1 MHAYRTH
8 TCGEL
13 TKSDVG
19 ATVKLSG
26 WLHRRRDHGG
36 VMFIDLRDHYGLT
49 QCVFNPGTPD
59 FETVEYLRA
68 ESVITIEG
76 RVVARED
83 SLVNPNL
90 ATGSIE
96 VVVDKAEVLS
106 RADELPLPVFGEP
119 DYPEDIRLRHRYL
132 DLRRETLHA
141 NMKLRSDVITSLR
154 RRMVDQGFTEYQ
166 TPILTASSPEGA
178 RDFLVPS
185 RLHPGEFYALP
196 QAPQQFKQLLMVSGF
211 DRYFQIAPCFRD
223 EDARADR
230 SPGEFYQ
237 LDIEM
242 SFVEQ
247 EDVFNA
253 IEPVMRG
260 VFEEFAGGKAE
271 GYELTLGSGTFIP
284 GFEEQLIGVKVGDK
298 IEVKVKFPDSYGAAE
313 LSGKDA
319 VFDVTVNELKETVPS
334 AIDDELAKKVGMENL
349 EALKKSIREEQE
361 SKFNEMSRMILK
373 RALLDELSAAHD
385 FEIPEKLL
393 DREFDTI
400 WKQFEEQRKKDKDA
414 GQGSEEK
421 TDDEHKKDFREIAE
435 RRVRLGLLLSEVGRA
450 NNVQISQEDVNSQL
464 MAEAR
469 RHPGREKEVMEH
481 YKNNPKAM
489 EELSAPLYEEKVVN
503 FILEQASITEKTAT
517 KDELIKTMEDEAAG
531 KPKAKAKA
539 GGKSKAKGKAAEKKA
554 AKKDK

>member
-1 MHAYRTH
+1 MQVT
-8 TCGEL
+8 E
-13 TKSDVG
+13 TKSEG
-19 ATVKLSG
+19 LSREFKVA
-26 WLHRRRDHGG
+26 LPANEIEEKISHRLKELARTAQMPGFRPGK
-36 VMFIDLRDHYGLT
+36 VPVSVLRKKYG
-49 QCVFNPGTPD
+49 P
-59 FETVEYLRA
+59 
-68 ESVITIEG
+68 SVLG
-76 RVVARED
+76 
-83 SLVNPNL
+83 
-90 ATGSIE
+90 
-96 VVVDKAEVLS
+96 EVLE
-106 RADELPLPVFGEP
+106 RAVNDSSQQALAEKGLRPAMQPQIEITSFEDGGDLEYTIGVELLPEIKPVDFSKIKLERLIP
-119 DYPEDIRLRHRYL
+119 KTDDAAMENTLADIAAAQG
-132 DLRRETLHA
+132 DSAAIKDDRET
-141 NMKLRSDVITSLR
+141 KTGDVLVI
-154 RRMVDQGFTEYQ
+154 
-166 TPILTASSPEGA
+166 
-178 RDFLVPS
+178 DFLG
-185 RLHPGEFYALP
+185 RIG
-196 QAPQQFKQLLMVSGF
+196 G
-211 DRYFQIAPCFRD
+211 
-223 EDARADR
+223 
-230 SPGEFYQ
+230 
-237 LDIEM
+237 
-242 SFVEQ
+242 
-247 EDVFNA
+247 
-253 IEPVMRG
+253 
-260 VFEEFAGGKAE
+260 EEFAGGKAE

-361 SKFNEMSRMILK
+361 SEFNEMSRMILK

-450 NNVQISQEDVNSQL
+450 NNIQISQEDVNSQL

-481 YKNNPKAM
+481 YKNNPEAM

-503 FILEQASITEKTAT
+503 FILEQASITEKMAT
-517 KDELIKTMEDEAAG
+517 KDGLIKTMEDEAAG

-539 GGKSKAKGKAAEKKA
+539 KAGEKSKAKGKAAEKKA

>member
-1 MHAYRTH
+1 MQVT
-8 TCGEL
+8 E
-13 TKSDVG
+13 TKSEG
-19 ATVKLSG
+19 LSREFKVA
-26 WLHRRRDHGG
+26 LPANEIEEKISHRLKELARTAQMPGFRPGK
-36 VMFIDLRDHYGLT
+36 VPVSVLRKKYG
-49 QCVFNPGTPD
+49 P
-59 FETVEYLRA
+59 
-68 ESVITIEG
+68 SVLG
-76 RVVARED
+76 
-83 SLVNPNL
+83 
-90 ATGSIE
+90 
-96 VVVDKAEVLS
+96 EVLE
-106 RADELPLPVFGEP
+106 RAVNDSSQQALAEKGLRPAMQPQIEITSFEDGGDLEYTIGVELLPEIKPVDFSKIKLERLIP
-119 DYPEDIRLRHRYL
+119 KTDDAAMEKTLADIAAAQG
-132 DLRRETLHA
+132 DSAAIKDDRET
-141 NMKLRSDVITSLR
+141 KTGDVLVI
-154 RRMVDQGFTEYQ
+154 
-166 TPILTASSPEGA
+166 
-178 RDFLVPS
+178 DFLGQV
-185 RLHPGEFYALP
+185 G
-196 QAPQQFKQLLMVSGF
+196 G
-211 DRYFQIAPCFRD
+211 
-223 EDARADR
+223 
-230 SPGEFYQ
+230 
-237 LDIEM
+237 
-242 SFVEQ
+242 
-247 EDVFNA
+247 
-253 IEPVMRG
+253 
-260 VFEEFAGGKAE
+260 EEFAGGKAE

-284 GFEEQLIGVKVGDK
+284 RFEEQLIGVKVGDK

-319 VFDVTVNELKETVPS
+319 VFDVTVNELKETVPY

-361 SKFNEMSRMILK
+361 SEFNEMSRMILK

-481 YKNNPKAM
+481 YKNNPEAM

-517 KDELIKTMEDEAAG
+517 KDGLIKTMEDEAAG

-539 GGKSKAKGKAAEKKA
+539 AAEKKA

>member
-1 MHAYRTH
+1 MQVT
-8 TCGEL
+8 E
-13 TKSDVG
+13 TKSEG
-19 ATVKLSG
+19 LSREFKVA
-26 WLHRRRDHGG
+26 LPANEIEEKISHRLKELARTAQMPGFRPGK
-36 VMFIDLRDHYGLT
+36 VPVSVLRKKYG
-49 QCVFNPGTPD
+49 P
-59 FETVEYLRA
+59 
-68 ESVITIEG
+68 SVLG
-76 RVVARED
+76 
-83 SLVNPNL
+83 
-90 ATGSIE
+90 
-96 VVVDKAEVLS
+96 EVLE
-106 RADELPLPVFGEP
+106 RAVNDSSQQALAEKGLRPAMQPQIEITSFEDGGDLEYTIGVELLPEIKPV
-119 DYPEDIRLRHRYL
+119 DYSKIKLERLIPKTDDAAMENTLADIAAAQG
-132 DLRRETLHA
+132 DSAAIKDDRET
-141 NMKLRSDVITSLR
+141 KTGDVLVI
-154 RRMVDQGFTEYQ
+154 
-166 TPILTASSPEGA
+166 
-178 RDFLVPS
+178 DFLGQV
-185 RLHPGEFYALP
+185 G
-196 QAPQQFKQLLMVSGF
+196 G
-211 DRYFQIAPCFRD
+211 
-223 EDARADR
+223 
-230 SPGEFYQ
+230 
-237 LDIEM
+237 
-242 SFVEQ
+242 
-247 EDVFNA
+247 
-253 IEPVMRG
+253 
-260 VFEEFAGGKAE
+260 EEFADGKAE

-361 SKFNEMSRMILK
+361 SEFNEMSRMILK

-481 YKNNPKAM
+481 YKNNPEAM

-531 KPKAKAKA
+531 KPKAKAKT
-539 GGKSKAKGKAAEKKA
+539 GVK
-554 AKKDK
+554 

>member
-1 MHAYRTH
+1 MQVT
-8 TCGEL
+8 E
-13 TKSDVG
+13 TKSEGLSREFKVALPANEIEEKISHRLKELARTAQMPGFRPGKVPVSVLRKKYGPSVLGEVLERAVNDSSQQALAEKGLRPAMQPQIEITSFEDGGDLEYTIGVELLPEIKPVDFSKIKLERLIPKTDDAAMENTLADIAADQGDSAAIKDDRETKTGDVL
-19 ATVKLSG
+19 V
-26 WLHRRRDHGG
+26 
-36 VMFIDLRDHYGLT
+36 IDFL
-49 QCVFNPGTPD
+49 
-59 FETVEYLRA
+59 
-68 ESVITIEG
+68 G
-76 RVVARED
+76 RV
-83 SLVNPNL
+83 
-90 ATGSIE
+90 G
-96 VVVDKAEVLS
+96 
-106 RADELPLPVFGEP
+106 G
-119 DYPEDIRLRHRYL
+119 
-132 DLRRETLHA
+132 
-141 NMKLRSDVITSLR
+141 
-154 RRMVDQGFTEYQ
+154 
-166 TPILTASSPEGA
+166 
-178 RDFLVPS
+178 
-185 RLHPGEFYALP
+185 
-196 QAPQQFKQLLMVSGF
+196 
-211 DRYFQIAPCFRD
+211 
-223 EDARADR
+223 
-230 SPGEFYQ
+230 
-237 LDIEM
+237 
-242 SFVEQ
+242 
-247 EDVFNA
+247 
-253 IEPVMRG
+253 
-260 VFEEFAGGKAE
+260 EEFAGGKAE

-481 YKNNPKAM
+481 YKNNPEAM

-503 FILEQASITEKTAT
+503 FILEQASITEKMAT
-517 KDELIKTMEDEAAG
+517 KDELIKTMEDEATG

-539 GGKSKAKGKAAEKKA
+539 AAEKKA

>member
-1 MHAYRTH
+1 MQVT
-8 TCGEL
+8 E
-13 TKSDVG
+13 TKSEG
-19 ATVKLSG
+19 LSREFKVA
-26 WLHRRRDHGG
+26 LPANEIEEKISHRLKELARTAQMPGFRPGK
-36 VMFIDLRDHYGLT
+36 VPVSVLRKKYG
-49 QCVFNPGTPD
+49 P
-59 FETVEYLRA
+59 
-68 ESVITIEG
+68 SVLG
-76 RVVARED
+76 
-83 SLVNPNL
+83 
-90 ATGSIE
+90 
-96 VVVDKAEVLS
+96 EVLE
-106 RADELPLPVFGEP
+106 RAVNDSSQQALAEKGLRPAMQPQIEITSFEDGGDLEYTIGVELLPEIKPADFSKIKLERLIP
-119 DYPEDIRLRHRYL
+119 KTDDAAMENTLADIAA
-132 DLRRETLHA
+132 DQGDSAAIKDDRET
-141 NMKLRSDVITSLR
+141 KTGDVLVI
-154 RRMVDQGFTEYQ
+154 
-166 TPILTASSPEGA
+166 
-178 RDFLVPS
+178 DFLG
-185 RLHPGEFYALP
+185 RIG
-196 QAPQQFKQLLMVSGF
+196 G
-211 DRYFQIAPCFRD
+211 
-223 EDARADR
+223 
-230 SPGEFYQ
+230 
-237 LDIEM
+237 
-242 SFVEQ
+242 
-247 EDVFNA
+247 
-253 IEPVMRG
+253 
-260 VFEEFAGGKAE
+260 EEFAGGKAE

-284 GFEEQLIGVKVGDK
+284 RFEEQLIGVKVGDK
-298 IEVKVKFPDSYGAAE
+298 IKVKVKFPDSYGAAE

-481 YKNNPKAM
+481 YKNNPEAM

-539 GGKSKAKGKAAEKKA
+539 GEKSKAKGKAAEKKA

>member
-1 MHAYRTH
+1 M
-8 TCGEL
+8 G
-13 TKSDVG
+13 
-19 ATVKLSG
+19 
-26 WLHRRRDHGG
+26 
-36 VMFIDLRDHYGLT
+36 
-49 QCVFNPGTPD
+49 
-59 FETVEYLRA
+59 
-68 ESVITIEG
+68 
-76 RVVARED
+76 
-83 SLVNPNL
+83 
-90 ATGSIE
+90 
-96 VVVDKAEVLS
+96 EVLE
-106 RADELPLPVFGEP
+106 RAVNDSSQQALAEKGLRPAMQPQIEITSFEDGGDLEYTIAVELLPEIKPVDFSKIKLKRLIPKTDDAAMEKTLA
-119 DYPEDIRLRHRYL
+119 DIAAAQG
-132 DLRRETLHA
+132 DSAAIKDDRET
-141 NMKLRSDVITSLR
+141 KTGDVLVI
-154 RRMVDQGFTEYQ
+154 
-166 TPILTASSPEGA
+166 
-178 RDFLVPS
+178 DFLGQV
-185 RLHPGEFYALP
+185 G
-196 QAPQQFKQLLMVSGF
+196 G
-211 DRYFQIAPCFRD
+211 
-223 EDARADR
+223 
-230 SPGEFYQ
+230 
-237 LDIEM
+237 
-242 SFVEQ
+242 
-247 EDVFNA
+247 
-253 IEPVMRG
+253 
-260 VFEEFAGGKAE
+260 EEFAGGKAE

-481 YKNNPKAM
+481 YKNNPEAM

-539 GGKSKAKGKAAEKKA
+539 GGKSKAKYKAAAEKKA

>member
-1 MHAYRTH
+1 MQVT
-8 TCGEL
+8 E
-13 TKSDVG
+13 TKSEGLSREFKVALPANEIEEKISHRLKELARTAQMPGFRPGKVPVSVLRKKYGPSVLGEVLERAVNDSSQQALAEKGLRPAMQPQIEITSFEDGGDLEYTIGVELLPEIKPVDFSKIKLERLIPKTDDAAMENTLADIAAAQGDSAAIKDDRATKTGDVL
-19 ATVKLSG
+19 V
-26 WLHRRRDHGG
+26 
-36 VMFIDLRDHYGLT
+36 IDFL
-49 QCVFNPGTPD
+49 
-59 FETVEYLRA
+59 
-68 ESVITIEG
+68 G
-76 RVVARED
+76 RV
-83 SLVNPNL
+83 
-90 ATGSIE
+90 G
-96 VVVDKAEVLS
+96 
-106 RADELPLPVFGEP
+106 G
-119 DYPEDIRLRHRYL
+119 
-132 DLRRETLHA
+132 
-141 NMKLRSDVITSLR
+141 
-154 RRMVDQGFTEYQ
+154 
-166 TPILTASSPEGA
+166 
-178 RDFLVPS
+178 
-185 RLHPGEFYALP
+185 
-196 QAPQQFKQLLMVSGF
+196 
-211 DRYFQIAPCFRD
+211 
-223 EDARADR
+223 
-230 SPGEFYQ
+230 
-237 LDIEM
+237 
-242 SFVEQ
+242 
-247 EDVFNA
+247 
-253 IEPVMRG
+253 
-260 VFEEFAGGKAE
+260 EEFAGGKAE

-349 EALKKSIREEQE
+349 EALKKSIRKEQE
-361 SKFNEMSRMILK
+361 SAFNEMSQMILK

-481 YKNNPKAM
+481 YKNNPEAM

>member
-1 MHAYRTH
+1 MQVT
-8 TCGEL
+8 E
-13 TKSDVG
+13 TKSEGLSREFKVALPANEIEEKISHRLKELARTAQMPGFRPGKVPVSVLRKKYGPSVLGEVLERAVNDSSQQALAEKGLRPAMQPQIEITSFEDGGDLEYTIGVELLPEIKPVDFSKIKLERLIPKTDDAAMENTLADIAAAQGDSAAIKDDRETKTGDVL
-19 ATVKLSG
+19 V
-26 WLHRRRDHGG
+26 
-36 VMFIDLRDHYGLT
+36 IDFL
-49 QCVFNPGTPD
+49 
-59 FETVEYLRA
+59 
-68 ESVITIEG
+68 G
-76 RVVARED
+76 RV
-83 SLVNPNL
+83 
-90 ATGSIE
+90 G
-96 VVVDKAEVLS
+96 
-106 RADELPLPVFGEP
+106 G
-119 DYPEDIRLRHRYL
+119 
-132 DLRRETLHA
+132 
-141 NMKLRSDVITSLR
+141 
-154 RRMVDQGFTEYQ
+154 
-166 TPILTASSPEGA
+166 
-178 RDFLVPS
+178 
-185 RLHPGEFYALP
+185 
-196 QAPQQFKQLLMVSGF
+196 
-211 DRYFQIAPCFRD
+211 
-223 EDARADR
+223 
-230 SPGEFYQ
+230 
-237 LDIEM
+237 
-242 SFVEQ
+242 
-247 EDVFNA
+247 
-253 IEPVMRG
+253 
-260 VFEEFAGGKAE
+260 EEFAGGKAE

-361 SKFNEMSRMILK
+361 SEFNEMSRMILK

-481 YKNNPKAM
+481 YKNNPEAM

-539 GGKSKAKGKAAEKKA
+539 AAEKKA

>member
-1 MHAYRTH
+1 MQVT
-8 TCGEL
+8 E
-13 TKSDVG
+13 TKSEGLSREFKVALPANEIEEKISHRLKELARTAQMPGFRPGKVPVSVLRKKYGSSVLGEVLERTVNDSSQQALAEKGLRPAMQPQIEITSFEDGGDLEYTIGVELLPEIKPVDFSKIKLERLIPKTDDAAMEKTLADIAAAQGDSAAIKDDRETKTGDVL
-19 ATVKLSG
+19 V
-26 WLHRRRDHGG
+26 
-36 VMFIDLRDHYGLT
+36 IDFL
-49 QCVFNPGTPD
+49 
-59 FETVEYLRA
+59 
-68 ESVITIEG
+68 G
-76 RVVARED
+76 RV
-83 SLVNPNL
+83 
-90 ATGSIE
+90 G
-96 VVVDKAEVLS
+96 
-106 RADELPLPVFGEP
+106 G
-119 DYPEDIRLRHRYL
+119 
-132 DLRRETLHA
+132 
-141 NMKLRSDVITSLR
+141 
-154 RRMVDQGFTEYQ
+154 
-166 TPILTASSPEGA
+166 
-178 RDFLVPS
+178 
-185 RLHPGEFYALP
+185 
-196 QAPQQFKQLLMVSGF
+196 
-211 DRYFQIAPCFRD
+211 
-223 EDARADR
+223 
-230 SPGEFYQ
+230 
-237 LDIEM
+237 
-242 SFVEQ
+242 
-247 EDVFNA
+247 
-253 IEPVMRG
+253 
-260 VFEEFAGGKAE
+260 EEFAGGKAE

-361 SKFNEMSRMILK
+361 SEFNEMSRMILK

-481 YKNNPKAM
+481 YKNNPEAM

-539 GGKSKAKGKAAEKKA
+539 GGKSKAKGKAAAEKKA

>member
-1 MHAYRTH
+1 MQVT
-8 TCGEL
+8 E
-13 TKSDVG
+13 TKSEG
-19 ATVKLSG
+19 LSREFKVA
-26 WLHRRRDHGG
+26 LPANEIEEKISHRLKELARTAQMPGFRPGK
-36 VMFIDLRDHYGLT
+36 VPVSVLRKKYG
-49 QCVFNPGTPD
+49 P
-59 FETVEYLRA
+59 
-68 ESVITIEG
+68 SVLG
-76 RVVARED
+76 
-83 SLVNPNL
+83 
-90 ATGSIE
+90 
-96 VVVDKAEVLS
+96 EVLE
-106 RADELPLPVFGEP
+106 RAVNDSSQQALAEKGLRPAMQPQIEITSFEDGGDLEYTIGVELLPEIKPVDFSKIKLERLIP
-119 DYPEDIRLRHRYL
+119 KTDDAAMEKTLADIAAAQG
-132 DLRRETLHA
+132 DSAAIKDDRET
-141 NMKLRSDVITSLR
+141 KTGDVLVI
-154 RRMVDQGFTEYQ
+154 
-166 TPILTASSPEGA
+166 
-178 RDFLVPS
+178 DFLGQV
-185 RLHPGEFYALP
+185 G
-196 QAPQQFKQLLMVSGF
+196 G
-211 DRYFQIAPCFRD
+211 
-223 EDARADR
+223 
-230 SPGEFYQ
+230 
-237 LDIEM
+237 
-242 SFVEQ
+242 
-247 EDVFNA
+247 
-253 IEPVMRG
+253 
-260 VFEEFAGGKAE
+260 EEFAGGKAE

-481 YKNNPKAM
+481 YKNNPEAM

-539 GGKSKAKGKAAEKKA
+539 GGKSKAKGKAAAEKKA

>member
-1 MHAYRTH
+1 MQVT
-8 TCGEL
+8 E
-13 TKSDVG
+13 TKSEGLSREFKVALPANEIEEKISHRLKELARTAQMPGFRPGKVPVSVLRKKYGPSVLGEVLERAVNDSSQQALAEKGLRPAMQPQIEITSFEDGGDLEYTIGVELLPEIKPVDFSKIKLERLIPKTDDAAMEKTLADIAAAQGDSAAIKDDRETKTGDVL
-19 ATVKLSG
+19 V
-26 WLHRRRDHGG
+26 
-36 VMFIDLRDHYGLT
+36 IDFL
-49 QCVFNPGTPD
+49 
-59 FETVEYLRA
+59 
-68 ESVITIEG
+68 G
-76 RVVARED
+76 RV
-83 SLVNPNL
+83 
-90 ATGSIE
+90 G
-96 VVVDKAEVLS
+96 
-106 RADELPLPVFGEP
+106 G
-119 DYPEDIRLRHRYL
+119 
-132 DLRRETLHA
+132 
-141 NMKLRSDVITSLR
+141 
-154 RRMVDQGFTEYQ
+154 
-166 TPILTASSPEGA
+166 
-178 RDFLVPS
+178 
-185 RLHPGEFYALP
+185 
-196 QAPQQFKQLLMVSGF
+196 
-211 DRYFQIAPCFRD
+211 
-223 EDARADR
+223 
-230 SPGEFYQ
+230 
-237 LDIEM
+237 
-242 SFVEQ
+242 
-247 EDVFNA
+247 
-253 IEPVMRG
+253 
-260 VFEEFAGGKAE
+260 EEFAGGKAE

-319 VFDVTVNELKETVPS
+319 IFDVTVNELKETVPS

-349 EALKKSIREEQE
+349 EALKKSIREELE
-361 SKFNEMSRMILK
+361 SEFNEMSRMILK

-400 WKQFEEQRKKDKDA
+400 CKQFEEQRKKDKDA

-421 TDDEHKKDFREIAE
+421 ADDEHKKDFREIAE

-481 YKNNPKAM
+481 YKNNPEAM

-554 AKKDK
+554 AKKYK

>member
-1 MHAYRTH
+1 MQVT
-8 TCGEL
+8 E
-13 TKSDVG
+13 TKSEGLSREFKVALPANEIEEKISHRLKELARTAQMPGFRPGKVPVSVLRKKYGPSVLGEVLERAVNDSSQQALAEKGLRPAMQPQIEITSFEDGGDLEYTIAVELLPEIKPVDFSKIKLERLIPKTDDAAMENTLADIAAAQGDSAAIKDDRETKTGDVL
-19 ATVKLSG
+19 V
-26 WLHRRRDHGG
+26 
-36 VMFIDLRDHYGLT
+36 IDFL
-49 QCVFNPGTPD
+49 
-59 FETVEYLRA
+59 
-68 ESVITIEG
+68 G
-76 RVVARED
+76 RV
-83 SLVNPNL
+83 
-90 ATGSIE
+90 G
-96 VVVDKAEVLS
+96 
-106 RADELPLPVFGEP
+106 G
-119 DYPEDIRLRHRYL
+119 
-132 DLRRETLHA
+132 
-141 NMKLRSDVITSLR
+141 
-154 RRMVDQGFTEYQ
+154 
-166 TPILTASSPEGA
+166 
-178 RDFLVPS
+178 
-185 RLHPGEFYALP
+185 
-196 QAPQQFKQLLMVSGF
+196 
-211 DRYFQIAPCFRD
+211 
-223 EDARADR
+223 
-230 SPGEFYQ
+230 
-237 LDIEM
+237 
-242 SFVEQ
+242 
-247 EDVFNA
+247 
-253 IEPVMRG
+253 
-260 VFEEFAGGKAE
+260 EEFAGGKAE

-361 SKFNEMSRMILK
+361 SEFNEMSRMILK

-481 YKNNPKAM
+481 YKNNPEAM

-539 GGKSKAKGKAAEKKA
+539 GGKSKAKGKAAAEKKA

>member
-1 MHAYRTH
+1 MQVT
-8 TCGEL
+8 E
-13 TKSDVG
+13 TKSEGLSREFKVALPANEIEEKISHRLKELARTAQMPGFRPGKVPVSVLRKKYGPSVLGEVLERAVKDSSQQAFAEKGLRPAMQPQIEITSFEDGGDLEYTIGVELLPEIKPVDFSKIKLERLIPKTDDAAMEKTLADIAAAQGDSAAIKDGRETKTGDVL
-19 ATVKLSG
+19 V
-26 WLHRRRDHGG
+26 
-36 VMFIDLRDHYGLT
+36 IDFL
-49 QCVFNPGTPD
+49 
-59 FETVEYLRA
+59 
-68 ESVITIEG
+68 G
-76 RVVARED
+76 RV
-83 SLVNPNL
+83 
-90 ATGSIE
+90 G
-96 VVVDKAEVLS
+96 
-106 RADELPLPVFGEP
+106 G
-119 DYPEDIRLRHRYL
+119 
-132 DLRRETLHA
+132 
-141 NMKLRSDVITSLR
+141 
-154 RRMVDQGFTEYQ
+154 
-166 TPILTASSPEGA
+166 
-178 RDFLVPS
+178 
-185 RLHPGEFYALP
+185 
-196 QAPQQFKQLLMVSGF
+196 
-211 DRYFQIAPCFRD
+211 
-223 EDARADR
+223 
-230 SPGEFYQ
+230 
-237 LDIEM
+237 
-242 SFVEQ
+242 
-247 EDVFNA
+247 
-253 IEPVMRG
+253 
-260 VFEEFAGGKAE
+260 EEFAGGKAE

-349 EALKKSIREEQE
+349 EALKKSIRKEQE
-361 SKFNEMSRMILK
+361 SEFNEMSRMILK
-373 RALLDELSAAHD
+373 RALLDKLSAAHD

-481 YKNNPKAM
+481 YKNNPEAM

-539 GGKSKAKGKAAEKKA
+539 KAGEKSKAKGKAAEKKA

>member
-1 MHAYRTH
+1 MQVT
-8 TCGEL
+8 E
-13 TKSDVG
+13 TKSEGLSREFKVALPANEIEEKISHRLKELARTAQMPGFRPGKVPVSVLRKKYGPSVLGEVLERAVNDSSQQALAEKGLRPAMQPQIEITSFEDGGDLEYTIGVELLPEIKPVDFSKIKLERLIPKTDDAAMENTLADIAAAQGDSAAIKDDRETKTGDVL
-19 ATVKLSG
+19 V
-26 WLHRRRDHGG
+26 
-36 VMFIDLRDHYGLT
+36 IDFL
-49 QCVFNPGTPD
+49 
-59 FETVEYLRA
+59 
-68 ESVITIEG
+68 G
-76 RVVARED
+76 RV
-83 SLVNPNL
+83 
-90 ATGSIE
+90 G
-96 VVVDKAEVLS
+96 
-106 RADELPLPVFGEP
+106 G
-119 DYPEDIRLRHRYL
+119 
-132 DLRRETLHA
+132 
-141 NMKLRSDVITSLR
+141 
-154 RRMVDQGFTEYQ
+154 
-166 TPILTASSPEGA
+166 
-178 RDFLVPS
+178 
-185 RLHPGEFYALP
+185 
-196 QAPQQFKQLLMVSGF
+196 
-211 DRYFQIAPCFRD
+211 
-223 EDARADR
+223 
-230 SPGEFYQ
+230 
-237 LDIEM
+237 
-242 SFVEQ
+242 
-247 EDVFNA
+247 
-253 IEPVMRG
+253 
-260 VFEEFAGGKAE
+260 EEFAGGKAE

-361 SKFNEMSRMILK
+361 SEFNEMSRMILK

-481 YKNNPKAM
+481 YKNNPEAM

-503 FILEQASITEKTAT
+503 FILEQASITEKMAT

-539 GGKSKAKGKAAEKKA
+539 GGKLKTKGKAAEKKA

>member
-1 MHAYRTH
+1 MQVT
-8 TCGEL
+8 E
-13 TKSDVG
+13 TKSEG
-19 ATVKLSG
+19 LSREFKVA
-26 WLHRRRDHGG
+26 LPANEIEEKISHRLKELARTAQMPGFRPGK
-36 VMFIDLRDHYGLT
+36 VPVSVLRKKYG
-49 QCVFNPGTPD
+49 P
-59 FETVEYLRA
+59 
-68 ESVITIEG
+68 SVLG
-76 RVVARED
+76 
-83 SLVNPNL
+83 
-90 ATGSIE
+90 
-96 VVVDKAEVLS
+96 EVLE
-106 RADELPLPVFGEP
+106 RAVNDSSQQALAEKGLRPAMQPQIEITSFEDGGDLEYTIAVELLPEIKPVDFSKIKLERLIP
-119 DYPEDIRLRHRYL
+119 KTDDAAMEKTLADIAAAQG
-132 DLRRETLHA
+132 DSAAIKDDRET
-141 NMKLRSDVITSLR
+141 KTGDVLVI
-154 RRMVDQGFTEYQ
+154 
-166 TPILTASSPEGA
+166 
-178 RDFLVPS
+178 DFLGQV
-185 RLHPGEFYALP
+185 G
-196 QAPQQFKQLLMVSGF
+196 G
-211 DRYFQIAPCFRD
+211 
-223 EDARADR
+223 
-230 SPGEFYQ
+230 
-237 LDIEM
+237 
-242 SFVEQ
+242 
-247 EDVFNA
+247 
-253 IEPVMRG
+253 
-260 VFEEFAGGKAE
+260 EEFAGGKAE

-361 SKFNEMSRMILK
+361 SEFNEMSRMILK

-481 YKNNPKAM
+481 YKNNPEAM

-539 GGKSKAKGKAAEKKA
+539 GEKSKAKGKAAAEKKA

>member
-1 MHAYRTH
+1 M
-8 TCGEL
+8 
-13 TKSDVG
+13 SV
-19 ATVKLSG
+19 
-26 WLHRRRDHGG
+26 
-36 VMFIDLRDHYGLT
+36 LRKKYG
-49 QCVFNPGTPD
+49 P
-59 FETVEYLRA
+59 
-68 ESVITIEG
+68 SVLG
-76 RVVARED
+76 
-83 SLVNPNL
+83 
-90 ATGSIE
+90 
-96 VVVDKAEVLS
+96 EVLE
-106 RADELPLPVFGEP
+106 RAVNDSSQQALAEKGLRPAMQPQIEITSFEDGGDLEYTIGVELLPEIKPVDFSKIKLERLIP
-119 DYPEDIRLRHRYL
+119 KTDDAAMEKTLADIAAAQG
-132 DLRRETLHA
+132 DSAAIKDDRET
-141 NMKLRSDVITSLR
+141 KTGDVLVI
-154 RRMVDQGFTEYQ
+154 
-166 TPILTASSPEGA
+166 
-178 RDFLVPS
+178 DFLGQV
-185 RLHPGEFYALP
+185 G
-196 QAPQQFKQLLMVSGF
+196 G
-211 DRYFQIAPCFRD
+211 
-223 EDARADR
+223 
-230 SPGEFYQ
+230 
-237 LDIEM
+237 
-242 SFVEQ
+242 
-247 EDVFNA
+247 
-253 IEPVMRG
+253 
-260 VFEEFAGGKAE
+260 EEFAGGKAE

-361 SKFNEMSRMILK
+361 SEFNEMSRMILK

-481 YKNNPKAM
+481 YKNNPEAK

-554 AKKDK
+554 AKKEK

>member
-1 MHAYRTH
+1 MQVT
-8 TCGEL
+8 E
-13 TKSDVG
+13 TKSEG
-19 ATVKLSG
+19 LSREFKVA
-26 WLHRRRDHGG
+26 LPANEIEEKISHRLKELARTAQMPGFRPGK
-36 VMFIDLRDHYGLT
+36 VPVSVLRKKYG
-49 QCVFNPGTPD
+49 P
-59 FETVEYLRA
+59 
-68 ESVITIEG
+68 SVLG
-76 RVVARED
+76 
-83 SLVNPNL
+83 
-90 ATGSIE
+90 
-96 VVVDKAEVLS
+96 EVLE
-106 RADELPLPVFGEP
+106 RAVNDSSQQALAEKGLRPAMQPQIEITSFEDGGDLEYTIGVELLPEIKPVDFSKIKLERLIP
-119 DYPEDIRLRHRYL
+119 KTDDAAMEKTLADIAAAQG
-132 DLRRETLHA
+132 DSAAIKDDRET
-141 NMKLRSDVITSLR
+141 KTGDVLVI
-154 RRMVDQGFTEYQ
+154 
-166 TPILTASSPEGA
+166 
-178 RDFLVPS
+178 DFLGQV
-185 RLHPGEFYALP
+185 G
-196 QAPQQFKQLLMVSGF
+196 G
-211 DRYFQIAPCFRD
+211 
-223 EDARADR
+223 
-230 SPGEFYQ
+230 
-237 LDIEM
+237 
-242 SFVEQ
+242 
-247 EDVFNA
+247 
-253 IEPVMRG
+253 
-260 VFEEFAGGKAE
+260 EEFAGGKAE

-421 TDDEHKKDFREIAE
+421 TDDEQKKDFREIAE

-481 YKNNPKAM
+481 YKNNPEAM

-531 KPKAKAKA
+531 KPKAKA
-539 GGKSKAKGKAAEKKA
+539 GEKSKAKGKAAAEKKA

>member
-1 MHAYRTH
+1 MQVT
-8 TCGEL
+8 E
-13 TKSDVG
+13 TKSEG
-19 ATVKLSG
+19 LSREFKVA
-26 WLHRRRDHGG
+26 LPANEIEEKISHRLKELARTAQMPGFRPGK
-36 VMFIDLRDHYGLT
+36 VPVSVLRKKYG
-49 QCVFNPGTPD
+49 P
-59 FETVEYLRA
+59 
-68 ESVITIEG
+68 SVLG
-76 RVVARED
+76 
-83 SLVNPNL
+83 
-90 ATGSIE
+90 
-96 VVVDKAEVLS
+96 EVLERTVNDS
-106 RADELPLPVFGEP
+106 SQQALAEKGLRPAMQPQIEITSFEDGGDLEYTIAVELLPEIKPIDFSKIKLERQISKTDDAAVEKTLADIAAAQG
-119 DYPEDIRLRHRYL
+119 DSAAIKD
-132 DLRRETLHA
+132 DRET
-141 NMKLRSDVITSLR
+141 KTGDVLVI
-154 RRMVDQGFTEYQ
+154 
-166 TPILTASSPEGA
+166 
-178 RDFLVPS
+178 DFFGKV
-185 RLHPGEFYALP
+185 G
-196 QAPQQFKQLLMVSGF
+196 G
-211 DRYFQIAPCFRD
+211 
-223 EDARADR
+223 
-230 SPGEFYQ
+230 
-237 LDIEM
+237 
-242 SFVEQ
+242 
-247 EDVFNA
+247 
-253 IEPVMRG
+253 
-260 VFEEFAGGKAE
+260 EEFAGGKAE

-298 IEVKVKFPDSYGAAE
+298 IKVKVKFPDSYGAAE

-361 SKFNEMSRMILK
+361 SQFNEMSRMILK
-373 RALLDELSAAHD
+373 RALLDELSAAYD

-393 DREFDTI
+393 DREFGTI

-435 RRVRLGLLLSEVGRA
+435 RRVRLGLLLSEVGRD

-481 YKNNPKAM
+481 YKNNPEAM

-531 KPKAKAKA
+531 KPEAKAKA
-539 GGKSKAKGKAAEKKA
+539 GGKSKAKGKATAKKKA

>member
-1 MHAYRTH
+1 MQVT
-8 TCGEL
+8 E
-13 TKSDVG
+13 TKSEG
-19 ATVKLSG
+19 LSREFKVA
-26 WLHRRRDHGG
+26 LPANEIEEKISHRLKELARTAQMPGFRPGK
-36 VMFIDLRDHYGLT
+36 VPVSVLRKKYG
-49 QCVFNPGTPD
+49 P
-59 FETVEYLRA
+59 
-68 ESVITIEG
+68 SVLG
-76 RVVARED
+76 
-83 SLVNPNL
+83 
-90 ATGSIE
+90 
-96 VVVDKAEVLS
+96 EVLE
-106 RADELPLPVFGEP
+106 RAVNDSSQQALAEKGLRPAMQPQIEITSFEDGGDLEYTIGVELLPEIKPVDFSKIKLERLIP
-119 DYPEDIRLRHRYL
+119 KTDDAAMEKTLADIAAAQG
-132 DLRRETLHA
+132 DSAAIKDDRET
-141 NMKLRSDVITSLR
+141 KTGDVLVI
-154 RRMVDQGFTEYQ
+154 
-166 TPILTASSPEGA
+166 
-178 RDFLVPS
+178 DFLGQV
-185 RLHPGEFYALP
+185 G
-196 QAPQQFKQLLMVSGF
+196 G
-211 DRYFQIAPCFRD
+211 
-223 EDARADR
+223 
-230 SPGEFYQ
+230 
-237 LDIEM
+237 
-242 SFVEQ
+242 
-247 EDVFNA
+247 
-253 IEPVMRG
+253 
-260 VFEEFAGGKAE
+260 EEFAGGKAE

-284 GFEEQLIGVKVGDK
+284 GFEKQLIGVKVGDK

-361 SKFNEMSRMILK
+361 SEFNEMSRMILK

-385 FEIPEKLL
+385 FEIPKKLL

-421 TDDEHKKDFREIAE
+421 TDDEQKKDFSEIAE

-450 NNVQISQEDVNSQL
+450 NNIQIIQEDVNSQL

-481 YKNNPKAM
+481 YKNNPEAM

-539 GGKSKAKGKAAEKKA
+539 GGKSKTKGKAAAEKRA
-554 AKKDK
+554 AKEDY

>member
-1 MHAYRTH
+1 MQVT
-8 TCGEL
+8 E
-13 TKSDVG
+13 TKSEG
-19 ATVKLSG
+19 LSREFKVA
-26 WLHRRRDHGG
+26 LPANEIEEKISHRLKELARTAQMPGFRPGK
-36 VMFIDLRDHYGLT
+36 VPVSVLRKKYG
-49 QCVFNPGTPD
+49 P
-59 FETVEYLRA
+59 
-68 ESVITIEG
+68 SVLG
-76 RVVARED
+76 
-83 SLVNPNL
+83 
-90 ATGSIE
+90 
-96 VVVDKAEVLS
+96 EVLE
-106 RADELPLPVFGEP
+106 RAVNDSSQQALAEKGLRPAMQPQIEITSFEDGGDLEYTIGVELLPEIKPVDFSKIKLERLIP
-119 DYPEDIRLRHRYL
+119 KTDDAAMENTLADIAAAQG
-132 DLRRETLHA
+132 DSAAIKDDRET
-141 NMKLRSDVITSLR
+141 KTGDVLVI
-154 RRMVDQGFTEYQ
+154 
-166 TPILTASSPEGA
+166 
-178 RDFLVPS
+178 DFLG
-185 RLHPGEFYALP
+185 RIG
-196 QAPQQFKQLLMVSGF
+196 G
-211 DRYFQIAPCFRD
+211 
-223 EDARADR
+223 
-230 SPGEFYQ
+230 
-237 LDIEM
+237 
-242 SFVEQ
+242 
-247 EDVFNA
+247 
-253 IEPVMRG
+253 
-260 VFEEFAGGKAE
+260 EEFAGGKAE

-284 GFEEQLIGVKVGDK
+284 RFEEQLIGVKVGDK

-481 YKNNPKAM
+481 YKNNPEAM

-539 GGKSKAKGKAAEKKA
+539 GGKSKAKGKAAAEKKA

>member
-1 MHAYRTH
+1 MQVT
-8 TCGEL
+8 E
-13 TKSDVG
+13 TKSEGLSREFKVALPANEIEEKISHRLKELARTAQMPGFRPGKVPVSVLRKKYGPSVLGEVLERAVNDSSQQALAEKGLRPAMQPQIEITSFEDGGDLEYTIGVELLPEIKPVDFSKIKLERLIPKTDDAAMENTLADIAAAQGDSAAIKDDRETKTGDVL
-19 ATVKLSG
+19 V
-26 WLHRRRDHGG
+26 
-36 VMFIDLRDHYGLT
+36 IDFL
-49 QCVFNPGTPD
+49 
-59 FETVEYLRA
+59 
-68 ESVITIEG
+68 G
-76 RVVARED
+76 RV
-83 SLVNPNL
+83 
-90 ATGSIE
+90 G
-96 VVVDKAEVLS
+96 
-106 RADELPLPVFGEP
+106 G
-119 DYPEDIRLRHRYL
+119 
-132 DLRRETLHA
+132 
-141 NMKLRSDVITSLR
+141 
-154 RRMVDQGFTEYQ
+154 
-166 TPILTASSPEGA
+166 
-178 RDFLVPS
+178 
-185 RLHPGEFYALP
+185 
-196 QAPQQFKQLLMVSGF
+196 
-211 DRYFQIAPCFRD
+211 
-223 EDARADR
+223 
-230 SPGEFYQ
+230 
-237 LDIEM
+237 
-242 SFVEQ
+242 
-247 EDVFNA
+247 
-253 IEPVMRG
+253 
-260 VFEEFAGGKAE
+260 EEFAGGKAE

-361 SKFNEMSRMILK
+361 SEFNEMSRMILK

-421 TDDEHKKDFREIAE
+421 TDDEQKKDFREIAE

-481 YKNNPKAM
+481 YKNNPEAM

-539 GGKSKAKGKAAEKKA
+539 GEKSKAKGKAAAEKKA

>member
-1 MHAYRTH
+1 MQVT
-8 TCGEL
+8 E
-13 TKSDVG
+13 TKSEG
-19 ATVKLSG
+19 LSREFKVA
-26 WLHRRRDHGG
+26 LPANEIEEKISHRLKELARTAQMPGFRPGK
-36 VMFIDLRDHYGLT
+36 VPVSVLRKKYG
-49 QCVFNPGTPD
+49 P
-59 FETVEYLRA
+59 
-68 ESVITIEG
+68 SVLG
-76 RVVARED
+76 
-83 SLVNPNL
+83 
-90 ATGSIE
+90 
-96 VVVDKAEVLS
+96 EVLE
-106 RADELPLPVFGEP
+106 RAVNDSSQQALAEKGLRPAMQPQIEITSFEDGGDLEYTIGVELLPEIKPVDFSKIKLERLIP
-119 DYPEDIRLRHRYL
+119 KTDDAAMEKTLADIAAAQG
-132 DLRRETLHA
+132 DSAAIKDDRET
-141 NMKLRSDVITSLR
+141 KTGDVLVI
-154 RRMVDQGFTEYQ
+154 
-166 TPILTASSPEGA
+166 
-178 RDFLVPS
+178 DFLGQV
-185 RLHPGEFYALP
+185 G
-196 QAPQQFKQLLMVSGF
+196 G
-211 DRYFQIAPCFRD
+211 
-223 EDARADR
+223 
-230 SPGEFYQ
+230 
-237 LDIEM
+237 
-242 SFVEQ
+242 
-247 EDVFNA
+247 
-253 IEPVMRG
+253 
-260 VFEEFAGGKAE
+260 EEFAGGKAE

-361 SKFNEMSRMILK
+361 SEFNEMSRMILK

-481 YKNNPKAM
+481 YKNNPEAM

-539 GGKSKAKGKAAEKKA
+539 GGKSKAKGKAAAEKKA

>member
-1 MHAYRTH
+1 MQVT
-8 TCGEL
+8 E
-13 TKSDVG
+13 TKSEGLSREFKVALPANEIEEKISHRLKELARTAQMPGFRPGKVPVSVLRKKYGPSVLGEVLERTVNDSSQQALAEKGLRPAMQPQIEITSFEDGGDLEYTIAVELLPEIKPVDFSKIKLERLIPKTDNAAMENTLADIAAAQGDSAAIKDDRETKTGDVL
-19 ATVKLSG
+19 V
-26 WLHRRRDHGG
+26 
-36 VMFIDLRDHYGLT
+36 IDFL
-49 QCVFNPGTPD
+49 
-59 FETVEYLRA
+59 
-68 ESVITIEG
+68 G
-76 RVVARED
+76 RV
-83 SLVNPNL
+83 
-90 ATGSIE
+90 G
-96 VVVDKAEVLS
+96 
-106 RADELPLPVFGEP
+106 G
-119 DYPEDIRLRHRYL
+119 
-132 DLRRETLHA
+132 
-141 NMKLRSDVITSLR
+141 
-154 RRMVDQGFTEYQ
+154 
-166 TPILTASSPEGA
+166 
-178 RDFLVPS
+178 
-185 RLHPGEFYALP
+185 
-196 QAPQQFKQLLMVSGF
+196 
-211 DRYFQIAPCFRD
+211 
-223 EDARADR
+223 
-230 SPGEFYQ
+230 
-237 LDIEM
+237 
-242 SFVEQ
+242 
-247 EDVFNA
+247 
-253 IEPVMRG
+253 
-260 VFEEFAGGKAE
+260 EEFAGGKAE

-361 SKFNEMSRMILK
+361 SEFNEMSRMILK

-481 YKNNPKAM
+481 YKNNPEAI
-489 EELSAPLYEEKVVN
+489 EELSAPMYEEKVVN

-539 GGKSKAKGKAAEKKA
+539 GGKSKAKGKAAAEKKA

>member
-1 MHAYRTH
+1 MQVT
-8 TCGEL
+8 E
-13 TKSDVG
+13 TKSEG
-19 ATVKLSG
+19 LSREFKVA
-26 WLHRRRDHGG
+26 LPANEIEEKISHRLKELARTAQMPGFRPGK
-36 VMFIDLRDHYGLT
+36 VPVSVLRKKYG
-49 QCVFNPGTPD
+49 P
-59 FETVEYLRA
+59 
-68 ESVITIEG
+68 SVLG
-76 RVVARED
+76 
-83 SLVNPNL
+83 
-90 ATGSIE
+90 
-96 VVVDKAEVLS
+96 EVLE
-106 RADELPLPVFGEP
+106 RAVNDSSQQALAEKGLRPAMQPQIEITSFEDGGDLEYTIGVELLPEIKPVDFSKIKLERLIP
-119 DYPEDIRLRHRYL
+119 KTDDAAMEKTLADIAAAQG
-132 DLRRETLHA
+132 DSAAIKDDRET
-141 NMKLRSDVITSLR
+141 KTGDVLVI
-154 RRMVDQGFTEYQ
+154 
-166 TPILTASSPEGA
+166 
-178 RDFLVPS
+178 DFLGQV
-185 RLHPGEFYALP
+185 G
-196 QAPQQFKQLLMVSGF
+196 G
-211 DRYFQIAPCFRD
+211 
-223 EDARADR
+223 
-230 SPGEFYQ
+230 
-237 LDIEM
+237 
-242 SFVEQ
+242 
-247 EDVFNA
+247 
-253 IEPVMRG
+253 
-260 VFEEFAGGKAE
+260 EEFAGGKAE

-284 GFEEQLIGVKVGDK
+284 RFEEQLIGVKVGDK

-481 YKNNPKAM
+481 YKNNPEAM

-503 FILEQASITEKTAT
+503 FILEQASITEKMAT

-539 GGKSKAKGKAAEKKA
+539 GGKSKAKGKAAAEKKA

>member
-1 MHAYRTH
+1 MQVT
-8 TCGEL
+8 E
-13 TKSDVG
+13 TKSEGLSREFKVALPANEIEEKISHRLKELAQTAQMPGFRPGKVPVSVLRKKYGPSVLGEVLERAVNDSSQQALAEKGLRPAMQPQIEITSFEDGGDLEYTIGVELLPEIKPVDFSKIKLERLIPKTDDAAMENTLADIAAAQGDSAAIKDDRETKTGDVL
-19 ATVKLSG
+19 V
-26 WLHRRRDHGG
+26 
-36 VMFIDLRDHYGLT
+36 IDFL
-49 QCVFNPGTPD
+49 
-59 FETVEYLRA
+59 
-68 ESVITIEG
+68 G
-76 RVVARED
+76 RV
-83 SLVNPNL
+83 
-90 ATGSIE
+90 G
-96 VVVDKAEVLS
+96 
-106 RADELPLPVFGEP
+106 G
-119 DYPEDIRLRHRYL
+119 
-132 DLRRETLHA
+132 
-141 NMKLRSDVITSLR
+141 
-154 RRMVDQGFTEYQ
+154 
-166 TPILTASSPEGA
+166 
-178 RDFLVPS
+178 
-185 RLHPGEFYALP
+185 
-196 QAPQQFKQLLMVSGF
+196 
-211 DRYFQIAPCFRD
+211 
-223 EDARADR
+223 
-230 SPGEFYQ
+230 
-237 LDIEM
+237 
-242 SFVEQ
+242 
-247 EDVFNA
+247 
-253 IEPVMRG
+253 
-260 VFEEFAGGKAE
+260 EEFAGGKAE

-284 GFEEQLIGVKVGDK
+284 RFEEQLIGVKVGDK

-421 TDDEHKKDFREIAE
+421 IDDEHKKDFREIAE

-481 YKNNPKAM
+481 YKNNPEAM

-539 GGKSKAKGKAAEKKA
+539 GVKSKAKCKAAAEKKA

>member
-1 MHAYRTH
+1 MQVT
-8 TCGEL
+8 E
-13 TKSDVG
+13 TKSEGLSREFKVALPANEIEEKISHRLKELARTAQMPGFRPGKVPVSVLRKKYGPSVLGEVLERAVNDSSQQALAEKGLRPAMQPQIEITSFEDGGDLEYTIAVELLPEIKPVDFSKIKLERLIPKTDDAAMEKTLADIAAAQGDSAAIKDDRETKTGDVL
-19 ATVKLSG
+19 V
-26 WLHRRRDHGG
+26 
-36 VMFIDLRDHYGLT
+36 IDFL
-49 QCVFNPGTPD
+49 
-59 FETVEYLRA
+59 
-68 ESVITIEG
+68 G
-76 RVVARED
+76 RV
-83 SLVNPNL
+83 
-90 ATGSIE
+90 G
-96 VVVDKAEVLS
+96 
-106 RADELPLPVFGEP
+106 G
-119 DYPEDIRLRHRYL
+119 
-132 DLRRETLHA
+132 
-141 NMKLRSDVITSLR
+141 
-154 RRMVDQGFTEYQ
+154 
-166 TPILTASSPEGA
+166 
-178 RDFLVPS
+178 
-185 RLHPGEFYALP
+185 
-196 QAPQQFKQLLMVSGF
+196 
-211 DRYFQIAPCFRD
+211 
-223 EDARADR
+223 
-230 SPGEFYQ
+230 
-237 LDIEM
+237 
-242 SFVEQ
+242 
-247 EDVFNA
+247 
-253 IEPVMRG
+253 
-260 VFEEFAGGKAE
+260 EEFPGGKAE

-284 GFEEQLIGVKVGDK
+284 GFEEQLIGIKVGDK

-319 VFDVTVNELKETVPS
+319 IFDVTVNELKETVPS

-349 EALKKSIREEQE
+349 EALKKSIRKERE
-361 SKFNEMSRMILK
+361 SEFNEMSRMILK

-481 YKNNPKAM
+481 YKNNPEAM

-503 FILEQASITEKTAT
+503 FILEQASITEKPAT
-517 KDELIKTMEDEAAG
+517 KDGLIKTMEDEAAG

>member
-1 MHAYRTH
+1 MQVT
-8 TCGEL
+8 E
-13 TKSDVG
+13 TKSEGLSREFKVALPANEIEEKISHRLKELARTAQMPGFRPGKVPVSVLRKKYGPSVLGEVLERAVNDSSQQALAEKGLRPAMQPQIEITSFEDGGDLEYTIGVELLPEIKPVDFSKIKLERLIPKTDDSAMEKTLADIAAAQGDSAAIKDDRETKTGDVL
-19 ATVKLSG
+19 V
-26 WLHRRRDHGG
+26 
-36 VMFIDLRDHYGLT
+36 IDFL
-49 QCVFNPGTPD
+49 
-59 FETVEYLRA
+59 
-68 ESVITIEG
+68 G
-76 RVVARED
+76 RV
-83 SLVNPNL
+83 
-90 ATGSIE
+90 G
-96 VVVDKAEVLS
+96 
-106 RADELPLPVFGEP
+106 G
-119 DYPEDIRLRHRYL
+119 
-132 DLRRETLHA
+132 
-141 NMKLRSDVITSLR
+141 
-154 RRMVDQGFTEYQ
+154 
-166 TPILTASSPEGA
+166 
-178 RDFLVPS
+178 
-185 RLHPGEFYALP
+185 
-196 QAPQQFKQLLMVSGF
+196 
-211 DRYFQIAPCFRD
+211 
-223 EDARADR
+223 
-230 SPGEFYQ
+230 
-237 LDIEM
+237 
-242 SFVEQ
+242 
-247 EDVFNA
+247 
-253 IEPVMRG
+253 
-260 VFEEFAGGKAE
+260 EEFAGGKAE

-361 SKFNEMSRMILK
+361 SEFNEMSRMILK

-481 YKNNPKAM
+481 YKNNPEAM

-539 GGKSKAKGKAAEKKA
+539 GGKSKAKGKAAAEKKA

>member
-1 MHAYRTH
+1 MQVT
-8 TCGEL
+8 E
-13 TKSDVG
+13 TKSEGLSREFKVALPANEIEEKISHRLKELARPAQIPGFRPGKVPVSVLRKKYGPSVLGEVLERAVNDSSQQALAEKGLRPAMQPQIEITSFEDGGDLEYTIGVELLPEIKPVDFSKIKLERLIPKTDDAAMEKTLADIAAAQGDSAAIKDDRETKTGDVL
-19 ATVKLSG
+19 V
-26 WLHRRRDHGG
+26 
-36 VMFIDLRDHYGLT
+36 IDFL
-49 QCVFNPGTPD
+49 
-59 FETVEYLRA
+59 
-68 ESVITIEG
+68 G
-76 RVVARED
+76 RV
-83 SLVNPNL
+83 
-90 ATGSIE
+90 G
-96 VVVDKAEVLS
+96 
-106 RADELPLPVFGEP
+106 G
-119 DYPEDIRLRHRYL
+119 
-132 DLRRETLHA
+132 
-141 NMKLRSDVITSLR
+141 
-154 RRMVDQGFTEYQ
+154 
-166 TPILTASSPEGA
+166 
-178 RDFLVPS
+178 
-185 RLHPGEFYALP
+185 
-196 QAPQQFKQLLMVSGF
+196 
-211 DRYFQIAPCFRD
+211 
-223 EDARADR
+223 
-230 SPGEFYQ
+230 
-237 LDIEM
+237 
-242 SFVEQ
+242 
-247 EDVFNA
+247 
-253 IEPVMRG
+253 
-260 VFEEFAGGKAE
+260 EEFAGGKAE

-284 GFEEQLIGVKVGDK
+284 RFEEQLIGVKVGDK

-361 SKFNEMSRMILK
+361 SEFNEMSRMILK
-373 RALLDELSAAHD
+373 RALLDELSVAHD
-385 FEIPEKLL
+385 FEIPKKLL

-464 MAEAR
+464 MAAAR

-481 YKNNPKAM
+481 YKNNPEAM

-517 KDELIKTMEDEAAG
+517 KDGLIKTMEDEAAG

-539 GGKSKAKGKAAEKKA
+539 GGKSKAKGKAAAEKKA

>member
-1 MHAYRTH
+1 MQVT
-8 TCGEL
+8 E
-13 TKSDVG
+13 TKSEG
-19 ATVKLSG
+19 LSREFKVA
-26 WLHRRRDHGG
+26 LPANEIEEKISHRLKELARTAQMPGFRPGK
-36 VMFIDLRDHYGLT
+36 VPVSVLRKKYG
-49 QCVFNPGTPD
+49 P
-59 FETVEYLRA
+59 
-68 ESVITIEG
+68 SVLG
-76 RVVARED
+76 
-83 SLVNPNL
+83 
-90 ATGSIE
+90 
-96 VVVDKAEVLS
+96 EVLE
-106 RADELPLPVFGEP
+106 RAVNDSSQQALAEKGLRPAMQPQIEITSFEDGGDLEYTIGVELLPEIKPVNFSKITLARLIPKTDDAAMEKTLA
-119 DYPEDIRLRHRYL
+119 DIAAAQG
-132 DLRRETLHA
+132 DSAAIKDDRET
-141 NMKLRSDVITSLR
+141 KTGDVLVI
-154 RRMVDQGFTEYQ
+154 
-166 TPILTASSPEGA
+166 
-178 RDFLVPS
+178 DFLGQV
-185 RLHPGEFYALP
+185 G
-196 QAPQQFKQLLMVSGF
+196 G
-211 DRYFQIAPCFRD
+211 
-223 EDARADR
+223 
-230 SPGEFYQ
+230 
-237 LDIEM
+237 
-242 SFVEQ
+242 
-247 EDVFNA
+247 
-253 IEPVMRG
+253 
-260 VFEEFAGGKAE
+260 EEFAGGKAE

-435 RRVRLGLLLSEVGRA
+435 RRVQLGLLLSEVGRA
-450 NNVQISQEDVNSQL
+450 NNIQISKEDVNSQL

-481 YKNNPKAM
+481 YKNNPEAM

-517 KDELIKTMEDEAAG
+517 KDGLIKTMEDEAAG

-539 GGKSKAKGKAAEKKA
+539 GGKSKAKGKAAAEKKA

>member
-1 MHAYRTH
+1 MQVT
-8 TCGEL
+8 E
-13 TKSDVG
+13 TKSEGLSREFKVALPANEIEEKISHRLKELARTAQMPGFRPGKVPVSVLRKKYGPSVLGEVLERAVNDSSQQALAEKGLRPAMQPQIEITSFEDGGDLEYTIGVELLPEIKPVDFSKIKLERLIPKTDDAAMEKTLADIAAAQGDSAAIKDDRETKTGDVL
-19 ATVKLSG
+19 V
-26 WLHRRRDHGG
+26 
-36 VMFIDLRDHYGLT
+36 IDFL
-49 QCVFNPGTPD
+49 
-59 FETVEYLRA
+59 
-68 ESVITIEG
+68 G
-76 RVVARED
+76 RV
-83 SLVNPNL
+83 
-90 ATGSIE
+90 G
-96 VVVDKAEVLS
+96 
-106 RADELPLPVFGEP
+106 G
-119 DYPEDIRLRHRYL
+119 
-132 DLRRETLHA
+132 
-141 NMKLRSDVITSLR
+141 
-154 RRMVDQGFTEYQ
+154 
-166 TPILTASSPEGA
+166 
-178 RDFLVPS
+178 
-185 RLHPGEFYALP
+185 
-196 QAPQQFKQLLMVSGF
+196 
-211 DRYFQIAPCFRD
+211 
-223 EDARADR
+223 
-230 SPGEFYQ
+230 
-237 LDIEM
+237 
-242 SFVEQ
+242 
-247 EDVFNA
+247 
-253 IEPVMRG
+253 
-260 VFEEFAGGKAE
+260 EEFAGGKAE

-319 VFDVTVNELKETVPS
+319 VFDVTVNELRETVPS

-361 SKFNEMSRMILK
+361 SEFNEMSRMILK
-373 RALLDELSAAHD
+373 RALLNELSAAHD

-421 TDDEHKKDFREIAE
+421 TDDEQKKDFREIAE

-481 YKNNPKAM
+481 YKNNPEAM

-517 KDELIKTMEDEAAG
+517 KDGLIKTMEDEAAG

-539 GGKSKAKGKAAEKKA
+539 GEKSKAKGKAAAEKKV

>member
-1 MHAYRTH
+1 MQVT
-8 TCGEL
+8 E
-13 TKSDVG
+13 TKSEG
-19 ATVKLSG
+19 LSREFKVA
-26 WLHRRRDHGG
+26 LPTNEIEEKISHRLKELARTAQMPGFRPGK
-36 VMFIDLRDHYGLT
+36 VPVSVLRKKYG
-49 QCVFNPGTPD
+49 P
-59 FETVEYLRA
+59 
-68 ESVITIEG
+68 SVLG
-76 RVVARED
+76 
-83 SLVNPNL
+83 
-90 ATGSIE
+90 
-96 VVVDKAEVLS
+96 EVLE
-106 RADELPLPVFGEP
+106 RAVNDSSQQALAEKGLRPAMQPQIEITSFEDGGDLEYTIGVELLPEIKPVDFSKIKLERLIP
-119 DYPEDIRLRHRYL
+119 KTDDAAMENTLADIAAAQG
-132 DLRRETLHA
+132 DSAAIKDDRET
-141 NMKLRSDVITSLR
+141 KTGDVLVI
-154 RRMVDQGFTEYQ
+154 
-166 TPILTASSPEGA
+166 
-178 RDFLVPS
+178 DFLG
-185 RLHPGEFYALP
+185 RIG
-196 QAPQQFKQLLMVSGF
+196 G
-211 DRYFQIAPCFRD
+211 
-223 EDARADR
+223 
-230 SPGEFYQ
+230 
-237 LDIEM
+237 
-242 SFVEQ
+242 
-247 EDVFNA
+247 
-253 IEPVMRG
+253 
-260 VFEEFAGGKAE
+260 EEFAGGKAE

-334 AIDDELAKKVGMENL
+334 AIDDKLAKKVGMENL

-450 NNVQISQEDVNSQL
+450 NNIQISQEDVNSQL

-481 YKNNPKAM
+481 YKNNPESM

-503 FILEQASITEKTAT
+503 FILEQASITEKMAT
-517 KDELIKTMEDEAAG
+517 KDGLIKTMEDEAAG

-539 GGKSKAKGKAAEKKA
+539 GGKSKARGKAAAEKEA